1 METSVNLAAVY
12 IYETHVNASIY
23 NLFEKF
29 GFEIKDALFTK
40 LILTSLL
47 KWQLG
52 QHPLCPDTDWKQ
64 K

>member
-1 METSVNLAAVY
+1 METSVNLAPVY

-47 KWQLG
+47 K
-52 QHPLCPDTDWKQ
+52 
-64 K
+64 